1 MLHILS
7 NHEKRVIRLP
17 ASFSFSTMYPFIKA
31 AVDDNCDAEC
41 GEIAFDFSEL
51 KFIDPV
57 AVVVL
62 SNLIEYFLVLGV
74 KTSFHGLKTP
84 TAGVI
89 FLDDAGFFRH
99 YLKEPLR
106 THASLKETTLPLRL
120 VANQNATPYLLNDM
134 IPWLARRLM
143 TTSIAL
149 STVRICLEEIFH
161 NIKDHSGVNV
171 GCVFAQHFPKRKEVH
186 IAISDFGLGIP
197 ANVRKIHPDVT
208 GAEALNLAIQ
218 EGFTTKSNVQNR
230 GAGLAVLTRYVTLRN
245 GGGVFI
251 TSGNAYIS
259 VLPQGDVIKT
269 TPRERSVRYP
279 GTLIHVILKTDTLET
294 LYEDIEPEDFSW

>member
-1 MLHILS
+1 LNILS
-7 NHEKRVIRLP
+7 SDNRIIKLP
-17 ASFSFSTMYPFIKA
+17 SNFNFGNMYPFINA
-31 AVDDNCDAEC
+31 AIDEKGDAKYK
-41 GEIAFDFSEL
+41 EIVFDFSEL

-62 SNLIEYFLVLGV
+62 SNLIEYLHLGGV
-74 KTSFHGLKTP
+74 NTNFKGLKTP
-84 TAGVI
+84 LAGVI
-89 FLDDAGFFRH
+89 FLDDAGFFKH
-99 YLKEPLR
+99 YMSLPLR
-106 THASLKETTLPLRL
+106 PHALQQDTTLPLKL
-120 VANQNATPYLLNDM
+120 VESPRATSYLYQDL

-149 STVRICLEEIFH
+149 STVRVCLEEIFH
-161 NIKDHSGVNV
+161 NIKDHSGV
-171 GCVFAQHFPKRKEVH
+171 GMGWVFAQHFPKLKEVH
-186 IAISDFGLGIP
+186 IAISDFGNGIP
-197 ANVRKIHPDVT
+197 ANVRKIRPTVT
-208 GAEALNLAIQ
+208 GAEALSLAIQ

-259 VLPQGDVIKT
+259 VVPQGEVIKT
-269 TPRERSVRYP
+269 TPRERFGTYP

-294 LYEDIEPEDFSW
+294 LYEDIEPEEFSW

>member
-1 MLHILS
+1 MKILS
-7 NHEKRVIRLP
+7 SENRIIKLSSNFNFGNMY
-17 ASFSFSTMYPFIKA
+17 SFISA
-31 AVDDNCDAEC
+31 AIDENGDAKNK
-41 GEIAFDFSEL
+41 EIILDFAEL

-62 SNLIEYFLVLGV
+62 CNLIEYLSQGGV
-74 KTSFHGLKTP
+74 SISFKGINAPFTG
-84 TAGVI
+84 AI
-89 FLDDAGFFRH
+89 FLDNAGFFRH
-99 YLKEPLR
+99 YMSSPLR
-106 THASLKETTLPLRL
+106 PHAVQQDTTLPLKL
-120 VANQNATPYLLNDM
+120 VESPRATPYLYQDL

-149 STVRICLEEIFH
+149 STVRVCLEEIFH
-161 NIKDHSGVNV
+161 NIKDHSGV
-171 GCVFAQHFPKRKEVH
+171 GMGWVFAQHFPKLKEVH
-186 IAISDFGLGIP
+186 IAISDFGNGIP
-197 ANVRKIHPDVT
+197 ANVRKIRPMAT
-208 GAEALNLAIQ
+208 GAEALSLAIQ

-259 VLPQGDVIKT
+259 VVPQGDAIKT
-269 TPRERSVRYP
+269 TSRERLVTYP

-294 LYEDIEPEDFSW
+294 LYEDIEPEEFSW

>member
-1 MLHILS
+1 MYSFISAAIDENGDAKNKEIIL
-7 NHEKRVIRLP
+7 
-17 ASFSFSTMYPFIKA
+17 
-31 AVDDNCDAEC
+31 
-41 GEIAFDFSEL
+41 DFAEL

-62 SNLIEYFLVLGV
+62 CNLIEYLSQGGV
-74 KTSFHGLKTP
+74 SISFKGINAPFTG
-84 TAGVI
+84 AI
-89 FLDDAGFFRH
+89 FLDNAGFFRH
-99 YLKEPLR
+99 YMSSPLR
-106 THASLKETTLPLRL
+106 PHAVQQDTTLPLKL
-120 VANQNATPYLLNDM
+120 VESPRATPYLYQDL

-149 STVRICLEEIFH
+149 STVRVCLEEIFH
-161 NIKDHSGVNV
+161 NIKDHSGV
-171 GCVFAQHFPKRKEVH
+171 GMGWVFAQHFPKLKEVH
-186 IAISDFGLGIP
+186 IAISDFGNGIP
-197 ANVRKIHPDVT
+197 ANVRKIRPMAT
-208 GAEALNLAIQ
+208 GAEALSLAIQ

-259 VLPQGDVIKT
+259 VVPQGDAIKT
-269 TPRERSVRYP
+269 TSRERLVTYP

-294 LYEDIEPEDFSW
+294 LYEDIEPEEFSW